1 METVNVPGSAQPAA
15 ARCAACL
22 RHHRTPSFVP
32 TILWQGCIP
41 REPIPPPCLPPSQHR
56 GQGLCCLLPS
66 QPLPSP
72 DGGGRQAGRGFQAP
86 QPGG

>member
-22 RHHRTPSFVP
+22 LHHRTPSFVP

-41 REPIPPPCLPPSQHR
+41 
-56 GQGLCCLLPS
+56 QGAHPTS
-66 QPLPSP
+66 LPSP
-72 DGGGRQAGRGFQAP
+72 FPALQAGAVLLAAILASA
-86 QPGG
+86 QP